1 MATQLR
7 SIVSVAGSEPIA
19 AIRTG
24 SPISGV
30 AASPDGGSVAVSCA
44 DGVLR
49 IYNVATQRL
58 TGGFK
63 VCVISERM
71 RFLGFRGLVH
81 RVRAS

>member
-7 SIVSVAGSEPIA
+7 SVVSIAGSEPTA

-24 SPISGV
+24 SLITDV

-49 IYNVATQRL
+49 IYSVATQRL

-63 VCVISERM
+63 VHFMS
-71 RFLGFRGLVH
+71 FLMG
-81 RVRAS
+81 